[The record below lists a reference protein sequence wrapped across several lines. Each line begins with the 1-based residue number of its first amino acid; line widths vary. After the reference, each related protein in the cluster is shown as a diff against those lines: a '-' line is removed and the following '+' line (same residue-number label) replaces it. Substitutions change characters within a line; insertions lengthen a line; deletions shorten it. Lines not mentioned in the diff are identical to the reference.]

1 LFFKNPLLSPFQ
13 NASPVLTPAVVKRLE
28 SWKSPSPTKEDIENR
43 MVAANLLRE
52 VRRRRL
58 ERSDSK
64 RFIPPPYITTTF
76 YSSFHFSPSQA
87 NLSAPV
93 AKNNARFEK
102 VNQNKVVLGE
112 TMRKALEEK
121 KSEMSDK
128 MVAATKKVENLTK
141 TKVEKVR
148 RRAGAK

>member
-1 LFFKNPLLSPFQ
+1 
-13 NASPVLTPAVVKRLE
+13 
-28 SWKSPSPTKEDIENR
+28 
-43 MVAANLLRE
+43 M
-52 VRRRRL
+52 
-58 ERSDSK
+58 
-64 RFIPPPYITTTF
+64 
-76 YSSFHFSPSQA
+76 
-87 NLSAPV
+87 